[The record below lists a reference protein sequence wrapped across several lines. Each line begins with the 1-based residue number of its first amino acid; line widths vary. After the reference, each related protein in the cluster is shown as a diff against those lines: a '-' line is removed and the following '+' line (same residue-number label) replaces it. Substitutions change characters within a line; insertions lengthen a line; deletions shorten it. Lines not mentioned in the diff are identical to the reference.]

1 MLLIKTGIKS
11 EKIKLFF
18 ENCVPVIL
26 FIVCKIPEGD
36 KEM

>member
-1 MLLIKTGIKS
+1 MLLIKAGTKV
-11 EKIKLFF
+11 EKIKVVV

-26 FIVCKIPEGD
+26 FIVCKIAEGD

>member
-1 MLLIKTGIKS
+1 MLLIKAGTKV
-11 EKIKLFF
+11 EKIKLFV